1 MRNRGL
7 TTVLAASA
15 AGAALALAGCGGSG
29 SGSSGSSGHSASQV
43 AASVSAAASQAAN
56 SSGSSSSAK
65 VNVCADLP
73 ASTASQLSGTKLTS
87 AKARNVEGVIFN
99 CEYHGPNSAL
109 LQISV
114 DVGNGPGD
122 YSNDISI
129 LGTVGHKPNSV
140 SGVGDK
146 AYSMPDP
153 NGNAGSVGAA
163 SFASFGALYGTTYI
177 KIGGLTYVSA
187 SQGTKIAN
195 EIHSKM

>member
-7 TTVLAASA
+7 TTALAASA

-29 SGSSGSSGHSASQV
+29 SGSSSGHSASQV
-43 AASVSAAASQAAN
+43 AASVSAAASQAA
-56 SSGSSSSAK
+56 SSAQGSSSSAK

-73 ASTASQLSGTKLTS
+73 ASTASQITGTKLTS
-87 AKARNVEGVIFN
+87 AKASNVEGVIFN
-99 CEYHGPNSAL
+99 CEYHGPSSAL

-122 YSNDISI
+122 YSNDISV
-129 LGTVGHKPNSV
+129 LSTVGHKPGSV

-146 AYSMPDP
+146 AYSMPNP
-153 NGNAGSVGAA
+153 NGNAGSEGAA
-163 SFASFGALYGTTYI
+163 SFSSFGALFGTTYI
-177 KIGGLTYVSA
+177 KIGGLTYVTA

-195 EIHSKM
+195 TIHSKM